1 MSVCLDTYPFDCP
14 NCNYTASAK
23 NEKTWKMIRR
33 LHNKKCKHTGR
44 TEEKHAEKHARAVQK
59 IFKQNNI
66 GCKFDAAEETTTLHY
81 EDKN

>member
-1 MSVCLDTYPFDCP
+1 
-14 NCNYTASAK
+14 
-23 NEKTWKMIRR
+23 MIKR

-66 GCKFDAAEETTTLHY
+66 GCKFDAAEESVGLYY